1 MAYGDVDPINTTD
14 AAATPP
20 AQRPPSEPTTPAAAP
35 VPAAPVAA
43 APMPA
48 APVPAAPVPA
58 APAAGG
64 ADPGESAP
72 PLGGPPAPRRRR
84 GLFVGLLVALVVLL
98 LAVPAV
104 IVLTSGS
111 PAPTATAATPAASA
125 SAGASPTGPPPS
137 PKPGDPES
145 VRYAWAAAQIK
156 DTLAGMTTAMRT
168 GDLATFVA
176 AGADKNVRTEL
187 DRRFRSLRAMRV
199 AEFELTIDSGPFNEK
214 KVGGFSEWGVGL
226 QIRHCFVVAGC
237 KPDTLVIDT
246 TWRDSPAGYRMVKLS
261 TVKDENNGPHPWEVS
276 LLTAAVGS
284 RAVVAAPKQYA
295 AQARAFLP
303 AAERAAKI
311 ADKYVLG
318 EKPNRY
324 LIYLAGPS
332 EWKKWFG
339 GTQPWAIGFA
349 IPATPNRSDI
359 VLRMEE
365 IPTGYAESVMKHEM
379 GHVATLAG
387 REYHDYYGENWWL
400 TEGIAEYIEWDGRG
414 ISGYDRQDS
423 ARRALRQKTF
433 TGDLEKLVP
442 ADDADDWQIDAA
454 YGLGFYAT
462 SCISDQFGHAKL
474 MDFAD
479 EVLRAGRPSEVA
491 APQILGAEWST
502 VTKRCLT
509 YTKQKVGG

>member
-1 MAYGDVDPINTTD
+1 MAYGDVDPTNTND
-14 AAATPP
+14 AAA
-20 AQRPPSEPTTPAAAP
+20 
-35 VPAAPVAA
+35 
-43 APMPA
+43 
-48 APVPAAPVPA
+48 
-58 APAAGG
+58 
-64 ADPGESAP
+64 
-72 PLGGPPAPRRRR
+72 LPPAPRPAVEPTASAAEPAPAGPVPAEPAPPLAAGDPPLPPPRRKR
-84 GLFVGLLVALVVLL
+84 GLLVGLVIVLVVLL

-111 PAPTATAATPAASA
+111 PAPTATAATAATSA
-125 SAGASPTGPPPS
+125 SASPTGPPPS
-137 PKPGDPES
+137 PKAGDPDS

-156 DTLAGMTTAMRT
+156 DTLAGMTKAMHT

-176 AGADKNVRTEL
+176 AGADKNVRAEL
-187 DRRFRSLRAMRV
+187 DRRFRSLRAMKI

-214 KVGGFSEWGVGL
+214 KVGGFSEWGVSI

-237 KPDTLVIDT
+237 EPDSVVIDT
-246 TWRDSPAGYRMVKLS
+246 SWRDSPAGYRMVKLS
-261 TVKDENNGPHPWEVS
+261 TIKAENNGPHPWEVS

-318 EKPNRY
+318 DKPDRY

-339 GTQPWAIGFA
+339 GTQDWAIGFA
-349 IPATPNRSDI
+349 IPATPDRSDI

-365 IPTGYAESVMKHEM
+365 ISGGFAEQVMKHEM

-387 REYHDYYGENWWL
+387 REYHDYHGENWWL

-414 ISGYDRQDS
+414 IAGYDRQQS
-423 ARRALRQKTF
+423 ARRSLREKKF
-433 TGDLEKLVP
+433 TGNLEKLVP
-442 ADDADDWQIDAA
+442 ADNAADWQIDAA

-462 SCISDQFGHAKL
+462 SCISDQYGHAKL
-474 MDFAD
+474 MAFAE

-491 APQILGAEWST
+491 SLEILKTEWST
-502 VTKRCLT
+502 VTKRCFA
-509 YTKQKVGG
+509 YTKQKVGS

>member
-1 MAYGDVDPINTTD
+1 MAYGDVDPTKTND
-14 AAATPP
+14 VAAVPP
-20 AQRPPSEPTTPAAAP
+20 AEPMSPAVEPAP
-35 VPAAPVAA
+35 VGLASI
-43 APMPA
+43 
-48 APVPAAPVPA
+48 
-58 APAAGG
+58 
-64 ADPGESAP
+64 EP
-72 PLGGPPAPRRRR
+72 PPRRKR
-84 GLFVGLLVALVVLL
+84 GLLVGSLVALVVLL

-111 PAPTATAATPAASA
+111 PTPTATAATPAA

-137 PKPGDPES
+137 PKAGDPDG

-156 DTLAGMTTAMRT
+156 ATLAGMTKAMKT
-168 GDLATFVA
+168 GDQAAFVA
-176 AGADKNVRTEL
+176 AGADKNVRAEL
-187 DRRFRSLRAMRV
+187 DRRFRSLRAMRI
-199 AEFELTIDSGPFNEK
+199 AEFEMTIDSGPFNEK
-214 KVGGFSEWGVGL
+214 KVGGFSEWGVSL
-226 QIRHCFVVAGC
+226 QIRHCFVVTGC
-237 KPDTLVIDT
+237 EPDSVVVDS
-246 TWRDSPAGYRMVKLS
+246 TWRDSPAGYRMVKLA
-261 TVKDENNGPHPWEVS
+261 TIKADDNGPHPWEVS

-339 GTQPWAIGFA
+339 GSQDWAVGFA
-349 IPATPNRSDI
+349 TPATEHRSDI

-365 IPTGYAESVMKHEM
+365 IDGGYAEEVMKHEM

-387 REYHDYYGENWWL
+387 REYRDYYGENWWL

-414 ISGYDRQDS
+414 IAGYDRQQS
-423 ARRALRQKTF
+423 ARRLLREKRF
-433 TGDLEKLVP
+433 TGNLEKLVP
-442 ADDADDWQIDAA
+442 ADNAADWQIDGA

-474 MDFAD
+474 MDFAN

-491 APQILGAEWST
+491 APQILKAEWST
-502 VTKRCLT
+502 VTKRCLA
-509 YTKQKVGG
+509 YTKQKVGS